1 MCAVI
6 DGGFKII
13 KVIYSTEG
21 NCKIMFIICILI
33 TIIQN
38 QKIKHKEFVIG
49 L

>member
-6 DGGFKII
+6 VGGFKII
-13 KVIYSTEG
+13 KVIYSTEE

-33 TIIQN
+33 NIMQN
-38 QKIKHKEFVIG
+38 QKIKHKKFVTG